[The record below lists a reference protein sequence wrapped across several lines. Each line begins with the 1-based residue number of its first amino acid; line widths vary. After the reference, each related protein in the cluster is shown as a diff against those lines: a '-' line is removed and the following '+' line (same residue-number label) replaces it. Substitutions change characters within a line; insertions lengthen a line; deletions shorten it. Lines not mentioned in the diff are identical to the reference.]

1 MKNKILTIFIAI
13 SMVALLLT
21 SCTASS
27 ASTATSWGGATVT
40 DTAVYFAD
48 GSQVKALRL
57 DNGASV
63 WTYPEK
69 VAATRTFLA
78 APVLVGE
85 QLILAD
91 TAHLLTSINS
101 RDGVTQ
107 NWQFTG
113 AKGKY
118 LDTPLVVGETIV
130 APNADNSLY
139 ALDLKG
145 SQLWAFSAGHSFW
158 AQPASD
164 GKLVFAPNM
173 DHFLYAVDLATG
185 NQKWKTDLKASLVA
199 RPTLVDG
206 VLYIGNLDGDVFAV
220 DSEKGSILWQ
230 TKVAGGVW
238 AAPILAQDQLYF
250 GDQTG
255 IINILNAADGSVVKA
270 ADVKSGVLGAG
281 VLLTDGIVFGK
292 ENGDI
297 TMLDFK
303 GSELWTR
310 TVGGSIY
317 SNLST
322 NGNLFVVVA
331 TKGANPLVA
340 FDNDG
345 KQSWAYTTSTK
356 K

>member
-1 MKNKILTIFIAI
+1 MKNKILTIFVAI
-13 SMVALLLT
+13 SVLALMLT
-21 SCTASS
+21 SCSSSS

-40 DTAVYFAD
+40 DSAVYFAN
-48 GSQVKALRL
+48 GAQVMALRL
-57 DNGASV
+57 DNGASI

-69 VAATRTFLA
+69 MVAARTFLA
-78 APVLVGE
+78 APVLVGD

-91 TAHLLTSINS
+91 TGHLLTSINS

-118 LDTPLVVGETIV
+118 IDSPLVVGETLI
-130 APNADNSLY
+130 APNADKSLY
-139 ALDLKG
+139 GLDLQG
-145 SQLWAFSAGHSFW
+145 SLLWTFTAENSFW

-164 GKLVFAPNM
+164 GTLVFAPNF
-173 DHFLYAVDLATG
+173 DHYLYAVDLATG
-185 NQKWKTDLKASLVA
+185 EQKWKTDLKASLVA

-206 VLYIGNLDGDVFAV
+206 VLYIGNLDGDVFAL
-220 DSEKGSILWQ
+220 DSAKGTILWE

-238 AAPILAQDQLYF
+238 AAPNFVEGQLYF

-255 IINILNAADGSVVKA
+255 IINILKADDGSVVDSINVESA
-270 ADVKSGVLGAG
+270 VIGSGAVVK
-281 VLLTDGIVFGK
+281 DGIVFGK

-297 TMLDFK
+297 ITIGFD
-303 GSELWTR
+303 GSNLGTK

-317 SNLST
+317 SNLSI

-340 FDNDG
+340 FDTDV
-345 KQSWAYTTSTK
+345 KQSWVYTTSTK

>member
-1 MKNKILTIFIAI
+1 MKNKILTIFVAI
-13 SMVALLLT
+13 SVLALLLT
-21 SCTASS
+21 SCSASS

-48 GSQVKALRL
+48 GSQVLALRL
-57 DNGASV
+57 DNGANI

-69 VAATRTFLA
+69 IAPARTFLA
-78 APVLVGE
+78 APVLVGD

-91 TAHLLTSINS
+91 TSHLLTSINS

-118 LDTPLVVGETIV
+118 IDSPLVVGETIV

-145 SQLWAFSAGHSFW
+145 TKLWSFSTNHSFW

-164 GKLVFAPNM
+164 GKLVFAPNF
-173 DHFLYAVDLATG
+173 DHYLYAVDLATG
-185 NQKWKTDLKASLVA
+185 VQKWKADLKASLVA
-199 RPTLVDG
+199 RPTLIDG
-206 VLYIGNLDGDVFAV
+206 VIYIGNLDGDVFAV
-220 DSEKGSILWQ
+220 DSEKGTILWE

-238 AAPILAQDQLYF
+238 AAPVLTQDMLFF

-255 IINILNAADGSVVKA
+255 VINILKAADGSVVNSVA
-270 ADVKSGVLGAG
+270 GDSGIVGAG
-281 VLLTDGIVFGK
+281 VIVNDGIVFGK

-297 TMLDFK
+297 ITIGFD
-303 GSELWTR
+303 GSNLGTK

-340 FDNDG
+340 FDYDV
-345 KQSWAYTTSTK
+345 KQSWTYTTPK